1 MYRVSD
7 SFFWRETWAVVSSVT
22 LRGLVY
28 TIYIIIIF
36 RDHFYRILDLKRR
49 KKFVLLAVRSSF
61 THVGID
67 LV

>member
-22 LRGLVY
+22 LRALVY
-28 TIYIIIIF
+28 SIYIIIIF